1 MSEERSPR
9 REPENFQHQAEH
21 TRPRRKMSVFGYLAV
36 LFGVAF
42 LLLLM
47 AFFQQQRANDET
59 ADALQKS
66 QSTIE
71 SIQHL
76 LEETN
81 ALQEEKDRLTEQV
94 NDLQGQVAELDAAR
108 RLQNMNLEEM
118 SGQLEDQENALKA
131 MDYFWQIDEAYAL
144 KRYGLCRTLIQEM
157 GELSRYLPDWKATE
171 NERFTPLK
179 RFEEIK
185 QAVG

>member
-9 REPENFQHQAEH
+9 REPENLQHQAEH

-47 AFFQQQRANDET
+47 AFFQQQRANDE
-59 ADALQKS
+59 AEDALQKS

-71 SIQHL
+71 SIQQL
-76 LEETN
+76 LEEAN
-81 ALQEEKDRLTEQV
+81 GLREENEQLTAEL
-94 NDLQGQVAELDAAR
+94 DELKGQVTELDAAR
-108 RLQNMNLEEM
+108 RLQNLNLEEM
-118 SGQLEDQENALKA
+118 SAQLTEQENALKA
-131 MDYFWQIDEAYAL
+131 LDYFWQIDEAYVL
-144 KRYGLCRTLIQEM
+144 NRYNLCRTLIQEM
-157 GELSRYLPDWKATE
+157 GELSAYLPDWKATE
-171 NERFTPLK
+171 NNRFSPAK
-179 RFEEIK
+179 RFEEIR